1 LITSASADKKTKW
14 RESWPD
20 SGCYLIGTF
29 SLSRFFKFMS
39 LTSKVLVTGGAGF
52 IGSNLAEELI
62 SQGAKVVILDSLITG
77 FRENL
82 EEIKGDFDFIEGDLN
97 DNLAVGKAVDG
108 VEIVF
113 HQAALPSVPR
123 SVENPSETHQ
133 ACVNGT
139 FNLLVKAK
147 DAGVRRLV
155 YAASSSAYGD
165 QPTLPKVETMRPE
178 PLSPYAAAKLMGEY
192 YCSVFSR
199 VYGLETISLRYFNVF
214 GPRQNP
220 SSMYSGVISRFIDA
234 LMKDTKPVIY
244 GDGEQSRDFTYI
256 ANVVDANIKAAMT
269 SNGIGEVMNAAN
281 GERISL
287 NQLLEVL
294 KNITGRNDV
303 SADFQPERKGDVKHS
318 QADNKKAVE
327 LIGYKKLVDL
337 EEGLRNTI
345 DWWRSSRFAAGKV
358 HNGKSEMV

>member
-1 LITSASADKKTKW
+1 
-14 RESWPD
+14 
-20 SGCYLIGTF
+20 
-29 SLSRFFKFMS
+29 MS
-39 LTSKVLVTGGAGF
+39 LKAKVLVTGGAGF

-62 SQGAKVVILDSLITG
+62 RGGAAVTILDNLSTG

-82 EEIKGDFDFIEGDLN
+82 DEIKGDLEFIEGDLN
-97 DNLAVGKAVDG
+97 DDAAVKKAVSG
-108 VEIVF
+108 CEFVF

-123 SVENPSETHQ
+123 SVDDPVETHN

-147 DAGVRRLV
+147 DAGVRRFI

-192 YCSVFSR
+192 YCSVFNR
-199 VYGLETISLRYFNVF
+199 VYGLETFSLRYFNVF

-234 LMKDTKPVIY
+234 LMTGQTPVIF

-256 ANVVDANIKAAMT
+256 ANVVDANIKAALT
-269 SNGIGEVMNAAN
+269 PDGIGSVVNTAN
-281 GERISL
+281 GEKISL
-287 NQLLEVL
+287 NELLEVL
-294 KNITGRNDV
+294 KKITNSPNV
-303 SADFQPERKGDVKHS
+303 TADYQPARTGDVKHS
-318 QADNKKAVE
+318 QADNSRAVE
-327 LIGYKKLVDL
+327 LFGYQRLVGL
-337 EEGLRNTI
+337 EDGLAKTI
-345 DWWRSSRFAAGKV
+345 EWWKNSRFAR
-358 HNGKSEMV
+358 